1 MPKISK
7 LRMRN
12 KKNSKKSLELVA
24 DITPYQ
30 ERDIEDTVLPVL
42 VRTTDQ
48 KKKYNYTPWMLAR
61 SICSNDERLPD
72 ICPHIFVGASM
83 TGKLLREPPTVSS
96 MHKIFKTG
104 LFRRQGRISEDA
116 ARIEFDLEECPNA
129 RTLEYPFFA
138 VKGDFLSK
146 DRKTLY
152 EIKSSTS
159 RKDAN
164 RLHKNR
170 NVLLQIWV
178 TMDVLNL
185 DQAVLLCYY
194 GPDVNNNT
202 MLISEVHITKKE
214 KILKGWTLDLMFK
227 NYMKF
232 FESYCQTFMAVY
244 PELSMTRAYQTIKK
258 CMANNIGGGII
269 NRGFPVGLCCRSF
282 FDKHNMLA
290 KTGEFKEKLEEIK
303 KKKPKKGQ
311 DPDKEAYSEPL
322 QKLEIKINRRSLK
335 FSMEKNERTFSFNSK
350 HLKDLSMIGNVEKKV
365 YCMDFDSASAGVV
378 VFNRG
383 RLHQTS

>member
-12 KKNSKKSLELVA
+12 KKRSEKSLELLPN
-24 DITPYQ
+24 ITPYQ
-30 ERDIEDTVLPVL
+30 ERDIEEASLPAL
-42 VRTTDQ
+42 VRVTDQ

-72 ICPHIFVGASM
+72 ICPHVFVGASM
-83 TGKLLREPPTVSS
+83 ARKLLREPPTVSG

-104 LFRRQGRISEDA
+104 LLRRQGRISEVA
-116 ARIEFDLEECPNA
+116 AQIEFDLVECPSA
-129 RTLEYPFFA
+129 RTLEYPFFV

-159 RKDAN
+159 REDAN
-164 RLHKNR
+164 RLHKNKHA
-170 NVLLQIWV
+170 LLQIWV

-214 KILKGWTLDLMFK
+214 KILKGWTLDLMLK
-227 NYMKF
+227 NYMQF
-232 FESYCQTFMAVY
+232 FESYCQTFMAPY
-244 PELSMTRAYQTIKK
+244 PELVMLRAHQTIKK
-258 CMANNIGGGII
+258 CMAVNIGGGFI

-290 KTGEFKEKLEEIK
+290 KTGEFKEQLEEIK
-303 KKKPKKGQ
+303 KKKPEKGQ

-322 QKLEIKINRRSLK
+322 RKLEIKINRRSLK
-335 FSMEKNERTFSFNSK
+335 FSMEQNERTFSFNSK
-350 HLKDLSMIGNVEKKV
+350 KLKDLFLMGNVERKV
-365 YCMDFDSASAGVV
+365 YYMDFDSANAAVV
-378 VFNRG
+378 VFNSG
-383 RLHQTS
+383 KLNQTS